1 MCPDPTVFSARASAR
16 VPSTSIVH
24 ENLYSRG
31 QPRHQCL
38 PFQVEACG
46 RCQPVFGSHICSR
59 TNVVRL
65 VRPQGPWQML
75 LASTLRPW
83 FVWPGK
89 LSYAPLPQ
97 PSLLDP
103 PSCSFDRLS
112 ILTIHSPL
120 LLAPRTT
127 PSFALFCGRGFK
139 KKAGQTL
146 SNLSG
151 ENGSG
156 TKVLQTA
163 RDGRAVEV
171 GPLRLLVVPS
181 G

>member
-59 TNVVRL
+59 ANVVRL
-65 VRPQGPWQML
+65 VRPQGPWQQL
-75 LASTLRPW
+75 LASTLRPR
-83 FVWPGK
+83 FKELESCPK
-89 LSYAPLPQ
+89 RRFLRSQLFDPALCSLSVLTI
-97 PSLLDP
+97 PSLL
-103 PSCSFDRLS
+103 
-112 ILTIHSPL
+112 L
-120 LLAPRTT
+120 LLVCAYT
-127 PSFALFCGRGFK
+127 ALFFFLASVAIGSAGRCY
-139 KKAGQTL
+139 
-146 SNLSG
+146 NLSG
-151 ENGSG
+151 EIGSG
-156 TKVLQTA
+156 SGACARCWETA
-163 RDGRAVEV
+163 RGGWAVEV
-171 GPLRLLVVPS
+171 GPLRLLVVLP